1 MLPFI
6 TNFSENVSNS
16 YSSLSCWNLLQSSF
30 CSHCAIEV
38 VHVRVTADPLFVKS
52 NAFTQS
58 STYLKFDYS
67 QSLSLSWSTY
77 FLHLASEINH
87 YLGSSIILLVFPSK
101 LFNDFI
107 SLTAKAKVLTMVH
120 KALFYFQSLFCL
132 KNFVLQLILSFPSL
146 LPFWLLCFLCTGQV
160 CAYLRAFALAVPP
173 PRTYTWIAPLLPS
186 GFYSSYTLSMN
197 FQLSL
202 CSLFYLAFFFRV
214 YHHLT
219 YYIFTFKIGY
229 YLSLSVEYKFN
240 GQNHQLIP
248 CTQWPS
254 IKMHWKMNA

>member
-1 MLPFI
+1 MFPIHILPFHAGI
-6 TNFSENVSNS
+6 YSNQVFALIAPLKWFMS
-16 YSSLSCWNLLQSSF
+16 GSLLTLFLWNQMLLPSLQL
-30 CSHCAIEV
+30 IWW
-38 VHVRVTADPLFVKS
+38 
-52 NAFTQS
+52 
-58 STYLKFDYS
+58 FDYS

-202 CSLFYLAFFFRV
+202 RSLFYLAFFFRV

>member
-1 MLPFI
+1 MLLP
-6 TNFSENVSNS
+6 
-16 YSSLSCWNLLQSSF
+16 SLQLIWW
-30 CSHCAIEV
+30 
-38 VHVRVTADPLFVKS
+38 
-52 NAFTQS
+52 FT
-58 STYLKFDYS
+58 TVN
-67 QSLSLSWSTY
+67 LSLFLEASY

-101 LFNDFI
+101 PFSDFI
-107 SLTAKAKVLTMVH
+107 SLTAKAKVLTMAH
-120 KALFYFQSLFCL
+120 KAVFFFRLT
-132 KNFVLQLILSFPSL
+132 NFVLQLILSFPSF
-146 LPFWLLCFLCTGQV
+146 LPFWLLCFLCRGQV
-160 CAYLRAFALAVPP
+160 CSYLRVFALAIPP
-173 PRTYTWIAPLLPS
+173 PWTCTWIAPSLPA

-202 CSLFYLAFFFRV
+202 CSLFYLTFLCRV

-248 CTQWPS
+248 CHNLST
-254 IKMHWKMNA
+254 